1 MGREGKGRGK
11 KKGRRSTGALTYSI
25 MGLNCGETALLAQ
38 TDGPLGVANHTL
50 EGQGTALTGR
60 VT

>member
-1 MGREGKGRGK
+1 
-11 KKGRRSTGALTYSI
+11 
-25 MGLNCGETALLAQ
+25 MGLNCGETALFAQ

-60 VT
+60 VTWPPWLGISEKQMGLEKTGE